1 MGTWPDSEHVDKRE
15 ESGHD
20 VVWYPR
26 GGGAPNPSNIA
37 GFPPDSD
44 VGVRTD
50 NPAMPF
56 SSSSHNPAV
65 QVVTK
70 AGQPSR
76 LFWRW
81 WRKQSPSQQDRYATL
96 GPLVSVL
103 LFLAAI
109 IAAFWYLRNEE
120 IEREQEAVKRDTEVV
135 QQQIRLRLI
144 ENQEQLL
151 RLARDVSMRTVTPDQ
166 FMKQAADFVRARP
179 EVISVSWVQA
189 DEQIRASQ
197 STTGMLL
204 EPGQGMDL
212 DQFSRQLEA
221 YNPQDAKESHSAFQL
236 ARQRSQPVYSQPY
249 TNALATKVIQV
260 HIPLIDRSG
269 FVGTVVT
276 EYALEA
282 MMRYLVPREV
292 AGRHAM
298 ALVRVDGETLTSTVG
313 SHTERSA
320 KPTFVHEVI
329 VTPVGNG
336 LILRGTGYRTSSNL
350 IGNTLFWM
358 VVALSALTVWTL
370 MGTLRHMR
378 RRAQIQKT
386 LVQETNFRRAME
398 NSMLTGMRTIDL
410 EGRISY
416 VNPAFCAMTGFSEEE
431 LLGCVPPYPYWPKD
445 RIDEFNRMF
454 QQELLGRSPMGGIEV
469 VMQRRDGSQFDARMY
484 VSPLIDAQGDQT
496 GWMTSITNITE
507 AKRVR
512 DQLTAAHERFTTVLE
527 GLDAA
532 VSVMSVQRGELLFAN
547 RSYRL
552 WFGGNPDAHAQ
563 LTGGELQPDYQGEAD
578 EAVDSFGG
586 LPAQELTDAGS
597 DSREV
602 FLDTV
607 QKWFDVRA
615 RYVQWTDGNLAQMLI
630 ATDITARK
638 QADEAAARQAEKSQF
653 TSRLITMGEMAST
666 VAHELNQPLAAIS
679 NYCSGMMSRV
689 RSGNIDNEQLIS
701 ALDKTSRQAQR
712 AGQIIH
718 RIRQF
723 VKRSEPQRQPARVRD
738 ITDAVMEL
746 AMFEMKRRRVT
757 LNAQIAPR
765 LPTLMA
771 DPILIEQVLL
781 NLLKNAA
788 EAIDG
793 AQMPQS
799 RRHIDLRVQQRV
811 LEDQGKVVEFAVLD
825 SGPGMKEEMLARL
838 FEAFHSTK
846 AEGLGIGL
854 SLCRSIIESHQGR
867 IKAENIYNDSTV
879 IGCSFT
885 FTLPVDAGGTADFQD
900 SLPPPSNDLLAD
912 NP

>member
-1 MGTWPDSEHVDKRE
+1 MDISQGFASVDNAAKQQTTNCFKNIRLNR
-15 ESGHD
+15 GPQN
-20 VVWYPR
+20 VV
-26 GGGAPNPSNIA
+26 SH
-37 GFPPDSD
+37 
-44 VGVRTD
+44 TD
-50 NPAMPF
+50 NPDMAF
-56 SSSSHNPAV
+56 SASTNSPASLPTSNP
-65 QVVTK
+65 
-70 AGQPSR
+70 GQTNR

-120 IEREQEAVKRDTEVV
+120 IEREQESVKRDTEVV

-144 ENQEQLL
+144 ENQEQLM
-151 RLARDVSMRTVTPDQ
+151 RLAREISIRAVTPDQ
-166 FMKQAADFVRARP
+166 FMRQAGDFVRARP

-189 DEQIRASQ
+189 DESVRAARTTLSLPLDPSQ
-197 STTGMLL
+197 TI
-204 EPGQGMDL
+204 DL
-212 DQFSRQLEA
+212 DPFGSQQIPYDPFH
-221 YNPQDAKESHSAFQL
+221 DAKEPQSAFKQ
-236 ARQRSQPVYSQPY
+236 ARERNQPVYSQPY
-249 TNALATKVIQV
+249 SNQLAAKVIQV
-260 HIPLIDRSG
+260 HIPLIDRNG
-269 FVGTVVT
+269 FIGTLVT
-276 EYALEA
+276 EYSLESL
-282 MMRYLVPREV
+282 MRYLVPREV
-292 AGRHAM
+292 ASRHAM
-298 ALVRVDGETLTSTVG
+298 GLIHVSGEMLTSTVG
-313 SHTERSA
+313 GGNESSA
-320 KPTFVHEVI
+320 KPTFMYDVI

-336 LILRGTGYRTSSNL
+336 LMLRGMGFRTSSNL

-378 RRAQIQKT
+378 RRSQIQKT

-410 EGRISY
+410 EGRITY

-431 LLGCVPPYPYWPKD
+431 LIGCVPPYPYWPKD
-445 RIDEFNRMF
+445 RLDEFNRMF

-496 GWMTSITNITE
+496 GWMTSVTNITE

-532 VSVMSVQRGELLFAN
+532 VSVVSVQRGELLFAN

-552 WFGGNPDAHAQ
+552 WFGANPDAHSQ
-563 LTGGELQPDYQGEAD
+563 LTGGEITPDELLDGD
-578 EAVDSFGG
+578 ESVDHFGG
-586 LPAQELTDAGS
+586 IPTQALTNAGS
-597 DSREV
+597 DTREI
-602 FLDTV
+602 FMDSV

-615 RYVQWTDGNLAQMLI
+615 RYVQWTDGHLAQMLI
-630 ATDITARK
+630 ATDITARR
-638 QADEAAARQAEKSQF
+638 QSEEAAARQAEKSQF

-679 NYCSGMMSRV
+679 NYCSGMISRV
-689 RSGNIDNEQLIS
+689 QSGSIDNEQLVG
-701 ALDKTSRQAQR
+701 ALEKTSRQAQR

-723 VKRSEPQRQPARVRD
+723 VKRSEPQRQPSKVRD
-738 ITDAVMEL
+738 ITDAVLEL
-746 AMFEMKRRRVT
+746 AVFEMKRRRVT
-757 LNAQIAPR
+757 LNTTVANR

-788 EAIDG
+788 EAIDS

-799 RRHIDLRVQQRV
+799 RRIIDLRVQQRK
-811 LEDQGKVVEFAVLD
+811 LEDQGQVVEFSVSD
-825 SGPGMKEEMLARL
+825 GGPGMKEEILARL

-867 IKAENIYNDSTV
+867 IKAENIYNGTTV
-879 IGCSFT
+879 TGCRFT
-885 FTLPVDAGGTADFQD
+885 FTLPIDSGGVTDFADTVT
-900 SLPPPSNDLLAD
+900 PPSNDLLAD

>member
-1 MGTWPDSEHVDKRE
+1 
-15 ESGHD
+15 
-20 VVWYPR
+20 VV
-26 GGGAPNPSNIA
+26 SH
-37 GFPPDSD
+37 
-44 VGVRTD
+44 TD
-50 NPAMPF
+50 NPDMAF
-56 SSSSHNPAV
+56 SASTNSPASLPTSNP
-65 QVVTK
+65 
-70 AGQPSR
+70 GQTNR

-120 IEREQEAVKRDTEVV
+120 IEREQESVKRDTEVV

-144 ENQEQLL
+144 ENQEQLM
-151 RLARDVSMRTVTPDQ
+151 RLAREISIKAVTPEQ
-166 FMKQAADFVRARP
+166 FMRQAGDFVRARP

-189 DEQIRASQ
+189 DESVRAARTTLSLPLDPSQ
-197 STTGMLL
+197 TI
-204 EPGQGMDL
+204 DL
-212 DQFSRQLEA
+212 DPFGSQQIPYDPFH
-221 YNPQDAKESHSAFQL
+221 DAKEPQSAFKQ
-236 ARQRSQPVYSQPY
+236 ARERNQPVYSQPY
-249 TNALATKVIQV
+249 SNQLAAKVIQV
-260 HIPLIDRSG
+260 HIPLIDRNG
-269 FVGTVVT
+269 FIGTLVT
-276 EYALEA
+276 EYSLESL
-282 MMRYLVPREV
+282 MRYLVPREV
-292 AGRHAM
+292 ASRHAM
-298 ALVRVDGETLTSTVG
+298 GLIQVSGEMLTSTVG
-313 SHTERSA
+313 GGNESSA
-320 KPTFVHEVI
+320 KPTFMYDVI

-336 LILRGTGYRTSSNL
+336 LMLRGMGFRTSSNL

-378 RRAQIQKT
+378 RRSQIQKT

-410 EGRISY
+410 EGRITY

-431 LLGCVPPYPYWPKD
+431 LIGCVPPYPYWPKD
-445 RIDEFNRMF
+445 RLDEFNRMF

-496 GWMTSITNITE
+496 GWMTSVTNITE

-532 VSVMSVQRGELLFAN
+532 VSVVSVQRGELLFAN

-552 WFGGNPDAHAQ
+552 WFGANPDAHSQ
-563 LTGGELQPDYQGEAD
+563 LTGGEITPDELLDGD
-578 EAVDSFGG
+578 ESVDHFGG
-586 LPAQELTDAGS
+586 IPTQALTNAGS
-597 DSREV
+597 DTREI
-602 FLDTV
+602 FMDSV

-615 RYVQWTDGNLAQMLI
+615 RYVQWTDGHLAQMLI
-630 ATDITARK
+630 ATDITARR
-638 QADEAAARQAEKSQF
+638 QSEEAAARQAEKSQF

-679 NYCSGMMSRV
+679 NYCSGMISRV
-689 RSGNIDNEQLIS
+689 QSGSIDNEQLVG
-701 ALDKTSRQAQR
+701 ALEKTSRQAQR

-723 VKRSEPQRQPARVRD
+723 VKRSEPQRQPSKVRE
-738 ITDAVMEL
+738 ITDAVLEL
-746 AMFEMKRRRVT
+746 AVFEMKRRRVT
-757 LNAQIAPR
+757 LNTTVANR

-788 EAIDG
+788 EAIDS

-799 RRHIDLRVQQRV
+799 RRIIDLRVQQRK
-811 LEDQGKVVEFAVLD
+811 LEDQGQVVEFSVSD
-825 SGPGMKEEMLARL
+825 GGPGMKEEILARL

-867 IKAENIYNDSTV
+867 IKAENIYNGTTV
-879 IGCSFT
+879 TGCRFT
-885 FTLPVDAGGTADFQD
+885 FTLPIDSGGVTDFADTVT
-900 SLPPPSNDLLAD
+900 PPSNDLLAD

>member
-1 MGTWPDSEHVDKRE
+1 MA
-15 ESGHD
+15 
-20 VVWYPR
+20 
-26 GGGAPNPSNIA
+26 AP
-37 GFPPDSD
+37 
-44 VGVRTD
+44 
-50 NPAMPF
+50 
-56 SSSSHNPAV
+56 
-65 QVVTK
+65 
-70 AGQPSR
+70 GQTNR

-120 IEREQEAVKRDTEVV
+120 LEREQESVKRDTEVV

-151 RLARDVSMRTVTPDQ
+151 RLGREISIKAVTPEQ
-166 FMKQAADFVRARP
+166 FMRQAGDFVRARP

-189 DEQIRASQ
+189 DESVKAAR
-197 STTGMLL
+197 TTLSL
-204 EPGQGMDL
+204 PLDPGQAMDMDPL
-212 DQFSRQLEA
+212 SGHAETYDPLHM
-221 YNPQDAKESHSAFQL
+221 AKEPQSAFKL
-236 ARQRSQPVYSQPY
+236 ARDRGQPIYSKPY
-249 TNALATKVIQV
+249 ANQVGGRVIQV
-260 HIPLIDRSG
+260 HVPLMDRSG
-269 FVGTVVT
+269 FIGTVVT
-276 EYALEA
+276 EYSLESLL
-282 MMRYLVPREV
+282 RYLVPREV
-292 AGRHAM
+292 ASRHAM
-298 ALVRVDGETLTSTVG
+298 GLIQTDGDMLTSTVG
-313 SHTERSA
+313 GDNGTSV
-320 KPTFVHEVI
+320 KPTFIYDVI

-336 LILRGTGYRTSSNL
+336 LMLRGMGFRTSSNL

-378 RRAQIQKT
+378 RRSQIQKT

-410 EGRISY
+410 EGRITY

-431 LLGCVPPYPYWPKD
+431 LIGCVPPYPYWPKD
-445 RIDEFNRMF
+445 RLDEFNRMF

-469 VMQRRDGSQFDARMY
+469 VMQRRDASQFDARMY

-496 GWMTSITNITE
+496 GWMTSVTNITE

-532 VSVMSVQRGELLFAN
+532 VSVVSVQRGELLFAN

-552 WFGGNPDAHAQ
+552 WFGANPDAHTQ
-563 LTGGELQPDYQGEAD
+563 LTGGEIMPDEVLDGD
-578 EAVDSFGG
+578 ESVDHFGG
-586 LPAQELTDAGS
+586 LPTQALTNAGS
-597 DSREV
+597 DTREV
-602 FLDTV
+602 FMDGV

-615 RYVQWTDGNLAQMLI
+615 RYVQWTDGHLAQMLI

-638 QADEAAARQAEKSQF
+638 QAEEAAARQAEKSQF

-679 NYCSGMMSRV
+679 NYCSGMISRV
-689 RSGNIDNEQLIS
+689 QSGNIDTEQLVG
-701 ALDKTSRQAQR
+701 ALEKTSRQAQR

-723 VKRSEPQRQPARVRD
+723 VKRSEPQRQPSKVRD
-738 ITDAVMEL
+738 ITDAVLEL
-746 AMFEMKRRRVT
+746 AVFEMKRRRVT
-757 LNAQIAPR
+757 LNASIANR
-765 LPTLMA
+765 LPILMA

-788 EAIDG
+788 EAIDSS
-793 AQMPQS
+793 QMPQS
-799 RRHIDLRVQQRV
+799 RRIIDLRVQQKKT
-811 LEDQGKVVEFAVLD
+811 EEQGPVVEFSVSD
-825 SGPGMKEEMLARL
+825 GGPGMKEEILARL

-854 SLCRSIIESHQGR
+854 SLCRSIIESHHGR
-867 IKAENIYNDSTV
+867 IKAENIYNEDTV
-879 IGCSFT
+879 VGCRFT
-885 FTLPVDAGGTADFQD
+885 FTLPIDSGSGTDFED
-900 SLPPPSNDLLAD
+900 TVTTPSNDLLAD

>member
-1 MGTWPDSEHVDKRE
+1 MAFSASTNS
-15 ESGHD
+15 
-20 VVWYPR
+20 
-26 GGGAPNPSNIA
+26 
-37 GFPPDSD
+37 
-44 VGVRTD
+44 
-50 NPAMPF
+50 PA
-56 SSSSHNPAV
+56 SSPTAN
-65 QVVTK
+65 
-70 AGQPSR
+70 AGQTNR

-120 IEREQEAVKRDTEVV
+120 IEREQESVKRDTEVV

-151 RLARDVSMRTVTPDQ
+151 RLAREISVKAVNSDQ
-166 FMKQAADFVRARP
+166 FMRQAGDFVRARP

-189 DEQIRASQ
+189 DEHVKAARTTLSLPLDPSQ
-197 STTGMLL
+197 TE
-204 EPGQGMDL
+204 EPDTFAISPEPYDPLRGT
-212 DQFSRQLEA
+212 
-221 YNPQDAKESHSAFQL
+221 KEPESAFKL
-236 ARQRSQPVYSQPY
+236 AREGNQPVYSQPY
-249 TNALATKVIQV
+249 ANQMAAKVIQV
-260 HIPLIDRSG
+260 HIPLIDRTG
-269 FVGTVVT
+269 FIGTLVT
-276 EYALEA
+276 EYSLESL
-282 MMRYLVPREV
+282 MRYLVPREV
-292 AGRHAM
+292 ASRHAM
-298 ALVRVDGETLTSTVG
+298 SLVQVNGEMLTSTVG
-313 SHTERSA
+313 VSNESSA
-320 KPTFVHEVI
+320 KPTFVHDVI

-336 LILRGTGYRTSSNL
+336 LLLRGMGFRTSSNL

-378 RRAQIQKT
+378 RRSQIQKT

-410 EGRISY
+410 EGRITY

-431 LLGCVPPYPYWPKD
+431 LIGCVPPYPYWPKD
-445 RIDEFNRMF
+445 RLDEFNRMF

-469 VMQRRDGSQFDARMY
+469 VMQRRDASQFDARMY

-496 GWMTSITNITE
+496 GWMTSVTNITE

-532 VSVMSVQRGELLFAN
+532 VSVVSVHRGELLFAN

-552 WFGGNPDAHAQ
+552 WFGANPDAHSQ
-563 LTGGELQPDYQGEAD
+563 LTGGQIMPDEVLDGD
-578 EAVDSFGG
+578 ESVDDFGG
-586 LPAQELTDAGS
+586 LPAQALTNAGS
-597 DSREV
+597 DTREIYM
-602 FLDTV
+602 DAV

-615 RYVQWTDGNLAQMLI
+615 RYVQWTDGHLAQMLI
-630 ATDITARK
+630 ATDINARR
-638 QADEAAARQAEKSQF
+638 QAEEAAARQAEKSQF

-679 NYCSGMMSRV
+679 NYCSGMISRV
-689 RSGNIDNEQLIS
+689 QAGNIDNEQLVG
-701 ALDKTSRQAQR
+701 ALEKTSRQAQR

-723 VKRSEPQRQPARVRD
+723 VKRSEPQRQPAKVRD
-738 ITDAVMEL
+738 ITDAVLEL
-746 AMFEMKRRRVT
+746 AVFEMKRRRVT
-757 LNAQIAPR
+757 LNTTVANR
-765 LPTLMA
+765 LPTIMA

-788 EAIDG
+788 EAIDS

-799 RRHIDLRVQQRV
+799 RRIIDLRVQQRKLDDLGPV
-811 LEDQGKVVEFAVLD
+811 IEFSVTD
-825 SGPGMKEEMLARL
+825 GGPGMKDEMLSRL

-867 IKAENIYNDSTV
+867 IKAENIYNETTV
-879 IGCSFT
+879 SGCRFT
-885 FTLPVDAGGTADFQD
+885 FTLPIDSGAATDFVD
-900 SLPPPSNDLLAD
+900 SVSPPSNDLLAD

>member
-1 MGTWPDSEHVDKRE
+1 
-15 ESGHD
+15 
-20 VVWYPR
+20 VV
-26 GGGAPNPSNIA
+26 SH
-37 GFPPDSD
+37 
-44 VGVRTD
+44 TD
-50 NPAMPF
+50 NPDMAF
-56 SSSSHNPAV
+56 SASTNSPASLPTSNP
-65 QVVTK
+65 
-70 AGQPSR
+70 GQTNR

-120 IEREQEAVKRDTEVV
+120 IEREQESVKRDTEVV

-144 ENQEQLL
+144 ENQEQLM
-151 RLARDVSMRTVTPDQ
+151 RLAREISIKAVTPEQ
-166 FMKQAADFVRARP
+166 FMRQAGDFVRARP

-189 DEQIRASQ
+189 DESVRAARTTLSLPLDPSQ
-197 STTGMLL
+197 TI
-204 EPGQGMDL
+204 DL
-212 DQFSRQLEA
+212 DPFGSQQIPYDPFH
-221 YNPQDAKESHSAFQL
+221 DAKEPQSAFKQ
-236 ARQRSQPVYSQPY
+236 ARERNQPVYSQPY
-249 TNALATKVIQV
+249 SNQLAAKVIQV
-260 HIPLIDRSG
+260 HIPLIDRNG
-269 FVGTVVT
+269 FIGTLVT
-276 EYALEA
+276 EYSLESL
-282 MMRYLVPREV
+282 MRYLVPREV
-292 AGRHAM
+292 ASRHAM
-298 ALVRVDGETLTSTVG
+298 GLIQVSGEMLTSTVG
-313 SHTERSA
+313 GGNESSA
-320 KPTFVHEVI
+320 KPTFMYDVI

-336 LILRGTGYRTSSNL
+336 LMLRGMGFRTSSNL

-378 RRAQIQKT
+378 RRSQIQKT

-410 EGRISY
+410 EGRITY

-431 LLGCVPPYPYWPKD
+431 LIGCVPPYPYWPKD
-445 RIDEFNRMF
+445 RLDEFNRMF

-496 GWMTSITNITE
+496 GWMTSVTNITE

-532 VSVMSVQRGELLFAN
+532 VSVVSVQRGELLFAN

-552 WFGGNPDAHAQ
+552 WFGANPDAHSQ
-563 LTGGELQPDYQGEAD
+563 LTGGEITPDELLDGD
-578 EAVDSFGG
+578 ESVDHFGG
-586 LPAQELTDAGS
+586 IPTQALTNAGS
-597 DSREV
+597 DTREI
-602 FLDTV
+602 FMEGV

-615 RYVQWTDGNLAQMLI
+615 RYVQWTDGHLAQMLI
-630 ATDITARK
+630 ATDITARR
-638 QADEAAARQAEKSQF
+638 QSEEAAARQAEKSQF

-679 NYCSGMMSRV
+679 NYCSGMISRV
-689 RSGNIDNEQLIS
+689 QSGSIDNEQLVG
-701 ALDKTSRQAQR
+701 ALEKTSRQAQR

-723 VKRSEPQRQPARVRD
+723 VKRSEPQRQPSKVRD
-738 ITDAVMEL
+738 ITDAVLEL
-746 AMFEMKRRRVT
+746 AVFEMKRRRVT
-757 LNAQIAPR
+757 LNTTVANR

-788 EAIDG
+788 EAIDS

-799 RRHIDLRVQQRV
+799 RRIIDLRVQQRK
-811 LEDQGKVVEFAVLD
+811 LEDQGQVVEFSVSD
-825 SGPGMKEEMLARL
+825 GGPGMKEEILARL

-867 IKAENIYNDSTV
+867 IKAENIYNGTTV
-879 IGCSFT
+879 TGCRFT
-885 FTLPVDAGGTADFQD
+885 FTLPIDSGGVTDFADTVT
-900 SLPPPSNDLLAD
+900 PPSNDLLAD

>member
-1 MGTWPDSEHVDKRE
+1 MVFP
-15 ESGHD
+15 
-20 VVWYPR
+20 
-26 GGGAPNPSNIA
+26 APSTPTA
-37 GFPPDSD
+37 
-44 VGVRTD
+44 
-50 NPAMPF
+50 PAAHAAP
-56 SSSSHNPAV
+56 
-65 QVVTK
+65 
-70 AGQPSR
+70 GQTNR

-120 IEREQEAVKRDTEVV
+120 IEREQESVKRDTEVV

-151 RLARDVSMRTVTPDQ
+151 RLARDISLRSVNSDQ
-166 FMKQAADFVRARP
+166 FMRQAGDFVRARP

-189 DEQIRASQ
+189 DEHVKAARTTLSLPLDPSQ
-197 STTGMLL
+197 AINLDPEANL
-204 EPGQGMDL
+204 ADAYDPLHEFKEPQ
-212 DQFSRQLEA
+212 
-221 YNPQDAKESHSAFQL
+221 SAFKL
-236 ARQRSQPVYSQPY
+236 ARERNQPVYSQPY
-249 TNALATKVIQV
+249 ANAQAARVIQV
-260 HIPLIDRSG
+260 HIPLIDRTG
-269 FVGTVVT
+269 FVGTLVT
-276 EYALEA
+276 EYSLESL
-282 MMRYLVPREV
+282 MRYLVPREV
-292 AGRHAM
+292 ASRHAM
-298 ALVRVDGETLTSTVG
+298 SLVQVNGDVLTSTVG
-313 SHTERSA
+313 GINETSA
-320 KPTFVHEVI
+320 KPTFVHDVV

-336 LILRGTGYRTSSNL
+336 LILRGMGFRTSANL

-378 RRAQIQKT
+378 RRSQIQKT

-410 EGRISY
+410 EGRITY
-416 VNPAFCAMTGFSEEE
+416 VNPAFCAMTGFSEDE
-431 LLGCVPPYPYWPKD
+431 LMGCVPPYPYWPKD
-445 RIDEFNRMF
+445 RLDEFNRMF

-496 GWMTSITNITE
+496 GWMTSVTNITE

-532 VSVMSVQRGELLFAN
+532 VSVVSVQRGELLFAN
-547 RSYRL
+547 RTYRL
-552 WFGGNPDAHAQ
+552 WFSANPEAHAQ
-563 LTGGELQPDYQGEAD
+563 LTGGEVPPEDVIDAD
-578 EAVDSFGG
+578 EAVDDFGG
-586 LPAQELTDAGS
+586 LPTQALTNAGS
-597 DSREV
+597 DTHEV
-602 FLDTV
+602 FLDSV

-615 RYVQWTDGNLAQMLI
+615 RYVQWTDGHLAQMLI

-638 QADEAAARQAEKSQF
+638 HSEEASARQTEKAQF

-679 NYCSGMMSRV
+679 NYCSGMISRV
-689 RSGNIDNEQLIS
+689 QNGNFDNEQLVG
-701 ALDKTSRQAQR
+701 ALEKTSRQAQR

-723 VKRSEPQRQPARVRD
+723 VKRSEPQRQPSRVRD
-738 ITDAVMEL
+738 ITDAVVEL

-757 LNAQIAPR
+757 LNSNVANR

-788 EAIDG
+788 EAIDS

-799 RRHIDLRVQQRV
+799 RRHIDLRVQQRKTD
-811 LEDQGKVVEFAVLD
+811 EQGQVVEFTVSD
-825 SGPGMKEEMLARL
+825 TGPGMKDEMLSRL

-854 SLCRSIIESHQGR
+854 SLCRSIIESHHGR
-867 IKAENIYNDSTV
+867 IKAENIYNGSHVT
-879 IGCSFT
+879 GCRFT
-885 FTLPVDAGGTADFQD
+885 FTLPIESGADSDFAD
-900 SLPPPSNDLLAD
+900 TITPPSNDLLAD

>member
-1 MGTWPDSEHVDKRE
+1 MALHLAE
-15 ESGHD
+15 
-20 VVWYPR
+20 
-26 GGGAPNPSNIA
+26 NIRLNIR
-37 GFPPDSD
+37 PQN
-44 VGVRTD
+44 VGDHTD
-50 NPAMPF
+50 NPGMAF
-56 SSSSHNPAV
+56 SASTNTPASLP
-65 QVVTK
+65 TASPGK
-70 AGQPSR
+70 TNR

-120 IEREQEAVKRDTEVV
+120 IEREQESVKRDTEVV

-151 RLARDVSMRTVTPDQ
+151 RLAREISIKAVGPDQ
-166 FMKQAADFVRARP
+166 FMRQAGDFVRARP

-189 DEQIRASQ
+189 DESIKAARTTLSLPLYPSQ
-197 STTGMLL
+197 TMDMDPFGNQTPPYDPLHENK
-204 EPGQGMDL
+204 EPL
-212 DQFSRQLEA
+212 
-221 YNPQDAKESHSAFQL
+221 SAFKQ
-236 ARQRSQPVYSQPY
+236 ARERNQPVYSQPY
-249 TNALATKVIQV
+249 ANQMAAKVIQV
-260 HIPLIDRSG
+260 HIPLIDRTGFSG
-269 FVGTVVT
+269 TLVT
-276 EYALEA
+276 EYSLESL
-282 MMRYLVPREV
+282 MRYLVPREV
-292 AGRHAM
+292 ASRHAM
-298 ALVRVDGETLTSTVG
+298 SLIRVNGEMLTSTVG
-313 SHTERSA
+313 AGTETSA
-320 KPTFVHEVI
+320 KPTFVHDVI

-336 LILRGTGYRTSSNL
+336 LMLRGMGFRTSSNL

-378 RRAQIQKT
+378 RRSQIQKT

-410 EGRISY
+410 EGRITY

-431 LLGCVPPYPYWPKD
+431 LIGCVPPYPYWPKD
-445 RIDEFNRMF
+445 RLDEFNRMF

-496 GWMTSITNITE
+496 GWMTSVTNITE

-532 VSVMSVQRGELLFAN
+532 VSVVSVQRGELLFAN
-547 RSYRL
+547 RTYRL
-552 WFGGNPDAHAQ
+552 WFGANPDAHTQ
-563 LTGGELQPDYQGEAD
+563 LTGGEVMPDEVPDGD
-578 EAVDSFGG
+578 ESVDHFGG
-586 LPAQELTDAGS
+586 LPAQALTNAGS
-597 DSREV
+597 DTREI
-602 FLDTV
+602 FMDNV

-615 RYVQWTDGNLAQMLI
+615 RYVQWTDGHLAQMLI
-630 ATDITARK
+630 ATDITARR
-638 QADEAAARQAEKSQF
+638 QSEEAAARQAEKAQF

-679 NYCSGMMSRV
+679 NYCSGMISRV
-689 RSGNIDNEQLIS
+689 QAGNIDNEQLVG
-701 ALDKTSRQAQR
+701 ALEKTSRQAQR

-723 VKRSEPQRQPARVRD
+723 VKRSEPQRQPTRVRE
-738 ITDAVMEL
+738 ITDAVLEL
-746 AMFEMKRRRVT
+746 AVFEMKRRRVT
-757 LNAQIAPR
+757 LNTTVANR

-771 DPILIEQVLL
+771 DPILVEQVLL

-788 EAIDG
+788 EAIDS

-799 RRHIDLRVQQRV
+799 RRIIDLRVQQRK
-811 LEDQGKVVEFAVLD
+811 LEDQGQVVEFSVSD
-825 SGPGMKEEMLARL
+825 GGPGMKEEILSRL

-854 SLCRSIIESHQGR
+854 SLCRSIIESHHGR
-867 IKAENIYNDSTV
+867 IKAENIYNGTTV
-879 IGCSFT
+879 TGCRFT
-885 FTLPVDAGGTADFQD
+885 FTLPIDSGGVADFAD
-900 SLPPPSNDLLAD
+900 TAPAPSNDLLAD

>member
-1 MGTWPDSEHVDKRE
+1 
-15 ESGHD
+15 
-20 VVWYPR
+20 
-26 GGGAPNPSNIA
+26 
-37 GFPPDSD
+37 
-44 VGVRTD
+44 
-50 NPAMPF
+50 MPF
-56 SSSSHNPAV
+56 SSSTNSPA
-65 QVVTK
+65 TLPM
-70 AGQPSR
+70 AAPGQTNR

-120 IEREQEAVKRDTEVV
+120 LEREQESVKRDTEVV

-151 RLARDVSMRTVTPDQ
+151 RLGREISIKAVTPEQ
-166 FMKQAADFVRARP
+166 FMRQAGDFVRARP

-189 DEQIRASQ
+189 DESVKAAR
-197 STTGMLL
+197 TTLSL
-204 EPGQGMDL
+204 PLDPGQAIDMDPL
-212 DQFSRQLEA
+212 GGRTETYDPLHM
-221 YNPQDAKESHSAFQL
+221 AKEPQSAFKL
-236 ARQRSQPVYSQPY
+236 ARDRGQPIYSKPY
-249 TNALATKVIQV
+249 ANQIGGRVIQV
-260 HIPLIDRSG
+260 HVPLMDRSG
-269 FVGTVVT
+269 FIGTVVT
-276 EYALEA
+276 EYSLESLL
-282 MMRYLVPREV
+282 RYLVPREV
-292 AGRHAM
+292 ASRHAM
-298 ALVRVDGETLTSTVG
+298 GLIQADGDMLTSTVG
-313 SHTERSA
+313 GDNGTSV
-320 KPTFVHEVI
+320 KPTFIYDVI

-336 LILRGTGYRTSSNL
+336 LMLRGMGFRTSSNL

-378 RRAQIQKT
+378 RRSQIQKT

-410 EGRISY
+410 EGRITY

-431 LLGCVPPYPYWPKD
+431 LIGCVPPYPYWPKD
-445 RIDEFNRMF
+445 RLDEFNRMF

-496 GWMTSITNITE
+496 GWMTSVTNITE

-532 VSVMSVQRGELLFAN
+532 VSVVSVQRGELLFAN

-552 WFGGNPDAHAQ
+552 WFGANPDAHTQ
-563 LTGGELQPDYQGEAD
+563 LTGGEIMPDEIIDGD
-578 EAVDSFGG
+578 ESVDHFGG
-586 LPAQELTDAGS
+586 LPTQALTNAGS
-597 DSREV
+597 DTREV
-602 FLDTV
+602 FMDSV

-615 RYVQWTDGNLAQMLI
+615 RYVQWTDGHLAQMLI

-638 QADEAAARQAEKSQF
+638 QAEEAAARQAEKSQF

-679 NYCSGMMSRV
+679 NYCSGMISRV
-689 RSGNIDNEQLIS
+689 QSGSIDTEQLVG
-701 ALDKTSRQAQR
+701 ALEKTSRQAQR

-723 VKRSEPQRQPARVRD
+723 VKRSEPQRQPSKVRD
-738 ITDAVMEL
+738 ITDAVLEL
-746 AMFEMKRRRVT
+746 AVFEMKRRRVT
-757 LNAQIAPR
+757 LNASIANR
-765 LPTLMA
+765 LPILMA

-788 EAIDG
+788 EAIDSS
-793 AQMPQS
+793 QMPQS
-799 RRHIDLRVQQRV
+799 RRIIDLRVQQKKT
-811 LEDQGKVVEFAVLD
+811 EEQGPVVEFSVSD
-825 SGPGMKEEMLARL
+825 GGPGMKEEILARL

-854 SLCRSIIESHQGR
+854 SLCRSIIESHHGR
-867 IKAENIYNDSTV
+867 IKAENIYNEDTV
-879 IGCSFT
+879 VGCRFT
-885 FTLPVDAGGTADFQD
+885 FTLPIDSGSGTDFED
-900 SLPPPSNDLLAD
+900 TVTTPSNDLLAD

>member
-1 MGTWPDSEHVDKRE
+1 
-15 ESGHD
+15 
-20 VVWYPR
+20 
-26 GGGAPNPSNIA
+26 
-37 GFPPDSD
+37 
-44 VGVRTD
+44 
-50 NPAMPF
+50 MPF
-56 SSSSHNPAV
+56 SSSSHS
-65 QVVTK
+65 QVVPVMTT
-70 AGQPSR
+70 AGQPTR

-109 IAAFWYLRNEE
+109 TAAFWYLRNEE
-120 IEREQEAVKRDTEVV
+120 IEREQESVKRDTEVV

-151 RLARDVSMRTVTPDQ
+151 RLARDISMRTVNQDQ

-189 DEQIRASQ
+189 NEQIRASQ
-197 STTGMLL
+197 STMGMLL

-212 DQFSRQLEA
+212 DQFSRQLDV
-221 YNPQDAKESHSAFQL
+221 YNPLQDVKESHSAFRL
-236 ARQRSQPVYSQPY
+236 ARERSQPVYSQPY
-249 TNALATKVIQV
+249 TNPLATKVIQV

-276 EYALEA
+276 EYSLEA

-292 AGRHAM
+292 ASRHAM
-298 ALVRVDGETLTSTVG
+298 ALVRLDGETLTSTVG
-313 SHTERSA
+313 SHTESSA

-336 LILRGTGYRTSSNL
+336 LILRGMGFRTSSSL
-350 IGNTLFWM
+350 IGSTLFWM

-410 EGRISY
+410 EGRITY
-416 VNPAFCAMTGFSEEE
+416 VNPAFCAMTGFSEDE

-563 LTGGELQPDYQGEAD
+563 LTGGELQPDYEGEAD

-586 LPAQELTDAGS
+586 LPAQELTAAGS

-638 QADEAAARQAEKSQF
+638 QAEEAAARQAEKSQF

-746 AMFEMKRRRVT
+746 AVFEMKRRRVT

-765 LPTLMA
+765 LPTIMA

-799 RRHIDLRVQQRV
+799 RRHIDLRVQQKV
-811 LEDQGKVVEFAVLD
+811 LDDQGKVVEFAVLD

-854 SLCRSIIESHQGR
+854 SLCRSIIESHHGR
-867 IKAENIYNDSTV
+867 IKAENLYNGSMV
-879 IGCSFT
+879 VGCSFI
-885 FTLPVDAGGTADFQD
+885 FTLPIDAVGTEEFQD

>member
-1 MGTWPDSEHVDKRE
+1 MAFSASTNSPSALP
-15 ESGHD
+15 S
-20 VVWYPR
+20 
-26 GGGAPNPSNIA
+26 ANP
-37 GFPPDSD
+37 
-44 VGVRTD
+44 
-50 NPAMPF
+50 
-56 SSSSHNPAV
+56 
-65 QVVTK
+65 
-70 AGQPSR
+70 GQTNR

-120 IEREQEAVKRDTEVV
+120 IEREQESVKRDTEVV

-144 ENQEQLL
+144 ENQEQLM
-151 RLARDVSMRTVTPDQ
+151 RLAREISIRAVTPEQ
-166 FMKQAADFVRARP
+166 FMRQAGDFVRARP

-189 DEQIRASQ
+189 DESVRAARTTLSLPLDPSQ
-197 STTGMLL
+197 SI
-204 EPGQGMDL
+204 DL
-212 DQFSRQLEA
+212 DPFGTQQAPYDPLH
-221 YNPQDAKESHSAFQL
+221 DAKEPQSAFKQ
-236 ARQRSQPVYSQPY
+236 AKERNQPVYSQPY
-249 TNALATKVIQV
+249 ANQLASKVIQV

-269 FVGTVVT
+269 FIGTLVT
-276 EYALEA
+276 EYSLESL
-282 MMRYLVPREV
+282 MRYLVPREV
-292 AGRHAM
+292 ASRHAM
-298 ALVRVDGETLTSTVG
+298 GLIQVNGEMLTSTVG
-313 SHTERSA
+313 GGNEGSA
-320 KPTFVHEVI
+320 KPTFMYDVI

-336 LILRGTGYRTSSNL
+336 LMLRGMGFRTSSNL

-378 RRAQIQKT
+378 RRSQIQKT

-410 EGRISY
+410 EGRITY

-431 LLGCVPPYPYWPKD
+431 LIGCVPPYPYWPKD
-445 RIDEFNRMF
+445 RLDEFNRMF

-496 GWMTSITNITE
+496 GWMTSVTNITE

-532 VSVMSVQRGELLFAN
+532 VSVVSVQRGELLFAN

-552 WFGGNPDAHAQ
+552 WFGANPDAHGQ
-563 LTGGELQPDYQGEAD
+563 LTGGEITPDEIIDGD
-578 EAVDSFGG
+578 ESVDHFGG
-586 LPAQELTDAGS
+586 LPTQALTNAGS
-597 DSREV
+597 DTREI
-602 FLDTV
+602 FMDSV

-615 RYVQWTDGNLAQMLI
+615 RYVQWTDGHLAQMLI
-630 ATDITARK
+630 ATDITARR
-638 QADEAAARQAEKSQF
+638 QAEEAAARQAEKSQF

-679 NYCSGMMSRV
+679 NYCSGMISRV
-689 RSGNIDNEQLIS
+689 QSGSIDNEQLVG
-701 ALDKTSRQAQR
+701 ALEKTSRQAQR

-723 VKRSEPQRQPARVRD
+723 VKRSEPQRQPSRVRD
-738 ITDAVMEL
+738 ITDAVLEL
-746 AMFEMKRRRVT
+746 AVFEMKRRRVT
-757 LNAQIAPR
+757 LNTTVANR

-788 EAIDG
+788 EAIDS

-799 RRHIDLRVQQRV
+799 RRIIDLRVQQRKV
-811 LEDQGKVVEFAVLD
+811 EDQGQVVEFSVSD
-825 SGPGMKEEMLARL
+825 GGPGMKEEMLNRL

-854 SLCRSIIESHQGR
+854 SLCRSIVESHHGR
-867 IKAENIYNDSTV
+867 IKAENIYNGTTV
-879 IGCSFT
+879 VGCRFT
-885 FTLPVDAGGTADFQD
+885 FTLPIDSGGATDFADTVT
-900 SLPPPSNDLLAD
+900 PPSNDLLAD